1 MTFDEVL
8 VQIIALLQRE
18 GRVAYRALKR
28 RFDLD
33 DEYIEDLKAELID
46 AKRMAVDED
55 GKVLVWTDK
64 EQRAGSKEQGAK
76 HEAEERD
83 NAQLSSVAP
92 RSLLPAARAEGER
105 RQLTVMF
112 CDLVDSTVLST
123 LLDPEELRDVVH
135 TYHAMCAAVISRYA
149 GHTAQ
154 HLGDGLLVYFGYP
167 AAHEDDA
174 QRAVRTGLEI
184 LTGLQSLN
192 AGLPSAIKARL
203 PHPIQLRIGIHT
215 GLVVVGEIG
224 GGEKRENLA
233 LGETPNIAAR
243 LQGLAAPDTVVMS
256 AATARLTRNT
266 FALEDLGAHDLK
278 GIAEPMVISRVLG
291 LQAESTD
298 EEEAASARA
307 LFLVGRDEE
316 VGLLHRRW
324 EQSKEGTGQ
333 VVLLSGEAGIGKS
346 SLVEMS
352 RSEVKR
358 AGAASLTFRC
368 SPYHQHS
375 ALYPII
381 AHLQRLLHWQPE
393 ESPAA
398 KLDKLEQLVQASRL
412 PVAEAV
418 PLFAALLSLPVPAAQ
433 YPPLNLSPQ
442 RQRQQTHDLLV
453 AWLVEEAERQPVQV
467 TWEDVHWADPSTLE
481 VLGLVIEQAPTVRML
496 NLLTYRPEF
505 HPPWPLRSHI
515 TPLTLNRLE
524 RLQVEAL
531 VTHLAGGKVLPAEVM
546 QHVVS
551 KTDGV
556 PLFVEELTKMVLE
569 SGFDVGARHAVPLP
583 TGHSHHVAG
592 CLDGAAGS
600 AAGEQRG
607 GAARRRA
614 GAGVCIHHDQSL
626 DAAGRRHTPGAAR
639 AVGGSR
645 TALSTRT
652 PTSRPLHLQARLDPR
667 RGVCV
672 ITEEHPP
679 ALPSADCSSVRAP
692 VPRPRRDPAG
702 AGRPSLHGGGVGGTR
717 HSLLAA
723 GGTPR
728 RATLGQRGSGHA
740 SPPRA
745 RLGGD
750 AARDP

>member
-1 MTFDEVL
+1 
-8 VQIIALLQRE
+8 
-18 GRVAYRALKR
+18 
-28 RFDLD
+28 
-33 DEYIEDLKAELID
+33 
-46 AKRMAVDED
+46 
-55 GKVLVWTDK
+55 
-64 EQRAGSKEQGAK
+64 
-76 HEAEERD
+76 
-83 NAQLSSVAP
+83 
-92 RSLLPAARAEGER
+92 
-105 RQLTVMF
+105 MF
-112 CDLVDSTVLST
+112 CDLVDSTTLST
-123 LLDPEELRDVVH
+123 LLDPEDLREVVH
-135 TYHAMCAAVISRYA
+135 AYHETCAGVISRYG

-184 LTGLQSLN
+184 LAGLQSLN
-192 AGLPSAIKARL
+192 AQLPSAIRARL
-203 PHPIQLRIGIHT
+203 PHPIQVRIGIHT

-266 FALEDLGAHDLK
+266 FALEDLGAHSLK
-278 GIAEPMVISRVLG
+278 GIAEPMLISCVLG
-291 LQAESTD
+291 LREERTD

-324 EQSKEGTGQ
+324 EQSKEGVGQ

-346 SLVEMS
+346 SLVETS

-358 AGAASLTFRC
+358 AGAASITFRC
-368 SPYHQHS
+368 SPYHQNS

-381 AHLQRLLHWQPE
+381 EHLQRLLRWQPE

-418 PLFAALLSLPVPAAQ
+418 PLFATLLSLPVPAEQ

-505 HPPWPLRSHI
+505 QPAVADAVAYDPAHFESLRAA
-515 TPLTLNRLE
+515 PGRG
-524 RLQVEAL
+524 
-531 VTHLAGGKVLPAEVM
+531 AGDASRWR
-546 QHVVS
+546 Q
-551 KTDGV
+551 
-556 PLFVEELTKMVLE
+556 
-569 SGFDVGARHAVPLP
+569 
-583 TGHSHHVAG
+583 
-592 CLDGAAGS
+592 
-600 AAGEQRG
+600 
-607 GAARRRA
+607 GAARR
-614 GAGVCIHHDQSL
+614 GH
-626 DAAGRRHTPGAAR
+626 AAR
-639 AVGGSR
+639 GQQDRWGAVIC
-645 TALSTRT
+645 
-652 PTSRPLHLQARLDPR
+652 
-667 RGVCV
+667 RGV
-672 ITEEHPP
+672 
-679 ALPSADCSSVRAP
+679 DQ
-692 VPRPRRDPAG
+692 D
-702 AGRPSLHGGGVGGTR
+702 GVGVDVLR
-717 HSLLAA
+717 M
-723 GGTPR
+723 
-728 RATLGQRGSGHA
+728 
-740 SPPRA
+740 
-745 RLGGD
+745 
-750 AARDP
+750 